1 MPYLESIPL
10 DSKEYGINK
19 MLTVRSLSIDWK
31 HRDTEIHLRSPQMLE
46 YLESIGYSYKEIIRN
61 RSTQLRFIHHISRNI
76 YKAEDPNSL
85 LCFFNQLNKSKLL
98 SFPGNTFLDFE
109 YIHNNPRVSK
119 DLIRKSV
126 VFSFKFKQIDMIK
139 YFMKYFTPADM
150 PLSILMSLEPKIFYE
165 YLTSNLSL
173 IITDENTFSE
183 DQLQFMWSSNYHIYF
198 YNNYNHF
205 DRLTYK
211 SDSSLPSPQKII
223 G

>member
-76 YKAEDPNSL
+76 YKTEDPNSL

-109 YIHNNPRVSK
+109 YVFQNVHKLNKKLIEVSN
-119 DLIRKSV
+119 I
-126 VFSFKFKQIDMIK
+126 FSFKFKQQDIIK
-139 YFMKYFTPADM
+139 FFVKNNISLPKN
-150 PLSILMSLEPKIFYE
+150 ILLIQKREELNQYLE
-165 YLTSNLSL
+165 SNLSM
-173 IITDENTFSE
+173 IVYGKETVG
-183 DQLQFMWSSNYHIYF
+183 
-198 YNNYNHF
+198 
-205 DRLTYK
+205 
-211 SDSSLPSPQKII
+211 KIC
-223 G
+223 